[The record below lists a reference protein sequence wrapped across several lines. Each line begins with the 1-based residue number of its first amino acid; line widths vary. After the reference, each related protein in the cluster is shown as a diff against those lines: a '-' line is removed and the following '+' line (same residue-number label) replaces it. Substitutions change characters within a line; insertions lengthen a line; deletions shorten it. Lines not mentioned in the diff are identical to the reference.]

1 MYDDSV
7 MEQHVR
13 AARPEDASA
22 IADVH
27 VEAWREA
34 YDGIMDPAFLDG
46 LRHVDRLKLWTR
58 VLGETETERGCVHV
72 AEQVPEEVAEEYR
85 VVGFANAGPSRD
97 SDGDEVYAI
106 YLRKRVWGLGFGRA
120 LLAAC
125 LAHLRREQPRS
136 VQLWVLEANA
146 NARGFYEAAGFADDG
161 GRKSVEVGGREL
173 AHVRYSLTLMGGA
186 HG

>member
-1 MYDDSV
+1 

-13 AARPEDASA
+13 AARPSDASA

-27 VEAWREA
+27 VEAWRET

-46 LRHVDRLKLWTR
+46 LRHADRLKLWTR
-58 VLGETETERGCVHV
+58 VLGETEAERGCVQV
-72 AEQVPEEVAEEYR
+72 AEVDG
-85 VVGFANAGPSRD
+85 VVGFANAGPSRE

-125 LAHLRREQPRS
+125 LAHLRREQPRPIH
-136 VQLWVLEANA
+136 LWVLEANA

-173 AHVRYSLTLMGGA
+173 AHVRYSRTLLGGA
-186 HG
+186 DG